1 MTLYEILGVK
11 TKADKKVIKNAYRD
25 KAREFHPDKGGNKQ
39 AFALIAKAYDILSD
53 SDKRNR
59 YDKTGIES
67 GVDIATQKA
76 YGLLQSI
83 FTDILEK
90 IGCEEILS
98 FNVIRQMEK
107 RLDTAFSKI
116 VAEKKTDIKKR
127 KTLEKIIKRIEH
139 KNKHNAFSVII
150 LEEIKKENLGVQR
163 KIEQIETI
171 EIARK
176 MLKDYNYR
184 FDIAVP
190 FQSSVIFNRFSAA
203 SPMAS
208 STF

>member
-25 KAREFHPDKGGNKQ
+25 KARKFHPDKGGNKQ
-39 AFALIAKAYDILSD
+39 VFALIAKAYDILSD

-90 IGCEEILS
+90 IGCEEMLS

-127 KTLEKIIKRIEH
+127 KTLEKIIKRI
-139 KNKHNAFSVII
+139 NPI
-150 LEEIKKENLGVQR
+150 
-163 KIEQIETI
+163 
-171 EIARK
+171 
-176 MLKDYNYR
+176 
-184 FDIAVP
+184 
-190 FQSSVIFNRFSAA
+190 
-203 SPMAS
+203 
-208 STF
+208 